1 MKIKTFIYIAF
12 VAIMAA
18 SCGSNLKD
26 KAKET
31 LQQVM
36 EQKENGEEPSQKE
49 YADALSILNENL
61 AAQTKIADDATKA
74 VTDGDNE
81 KAQELLNQLRSDDN
95 QTQNE
100 QLLGVLKSADLDD
113 ANKAALEEYE
123 KSAQALSDKI
133 VEITTSMLDLD

>member
-1 MKIKTFIYIAF
+1 MGFFDDIVAAVADTF
-12 VAIMAA
+12 
-18 SCGSNLKD
+18 GSNLKD
-26 KAKET
+26 KAKEI

-36 EQKENGEEPSQKE
+36 EQKDNGKEPSQKE

-61 AAQTKIADDATKA
+61 AAQTKIADDAAKA
-74 VTDGDNE
+74 VKDGDNE
-81 KAQELLNQLRSDDN
+81 KAQELLNKLRSDDN